1 MLVSFRFKL
10 HICIW
15 RTVRQTIL
23 IILLCAFQ
31 STINAQPS
39 LELNT
44 TGQPPLNTQ
53 THDGF
58 MDEVTREALQRIG
71 YKLVIN
77 RLPAE
82 RGLHSTNDGLIDGE
96 MSRVEGID
104 QLYTN
109 LIRVPEKIMDWEF
122 YIFSEKTISLQ
133 KGWSSLEN
141 KSIAF
146 ITGWKILEKN
156 VPESATVTKT
166 RNSHQLF
173 TLLKNNRVDYIIYE
187 RWGGNRVL
195 NELEL
200 KKVKLQKPFL
210 ASREMYIYLHNK
222 HKAIVPL
229 LTQALENMKSDGS
242 YERLVQKHLSPL
254 QNYSDS

>member
-1 MLVSFRFKL
+1 MLVSFDYKL
-10 HICIW
+10 HTSMW
-15 RTVRQTIL
+15 RTVQKTIL
-23 IILLCAFQ
+23 IILLCTLQ
-31 STINAQPS
+31 TTINAQPG
-39 LELNT
+39 LTFNT

-53 THDGF
+53 AHDGF

-82 RGLHSTNDGLIDGE
+82 RGLHSANDGLIDGE

-104 QLYTN
+104 KLYPN

-122 YIFSEKTISLQ
+122 YIFSEKPINLQ

-141 KSIAF
+141 KNIAF

-166 RNSHQLF
+166 KNSHQLF
-173 TLLKNNRVDYIIYE
+173 TLLNINRADYIIYE

-195 NELEL
+195 NELKL

-210 ASREMYIYLHNK
+210 ASKEMFIYLHNK

-229 LTQALENMKSDGS
+229 LAQALANMKNDGS

-254 QNYSDS
+254 QNNSDS